1 MRSHSS
7 RLLVT
12 MLPPPLIPALLNNK
26 GWVDLRRS
34 SGWRHGLTPTAYR
47 KSRPLISTFPS
58 SVNWRPAQLP
68 LGDAFEPGPLE
79 TISLAAALGGGYSLA
94 SAPQPRIMHR
104 VRAFLAAPA

>member
-58 SVNWRPAQLP
+58 SVNWCRAQLP
-68 LGDAFEPGPLE
+68 VGDASEPGPLE
-79 TISLAAALGGGYSLA
+79 VVCLDAPLGRGPLWTQALE
-94 SAPQPRIMHR
+94 
-104 VRAFLAAPA
+104 PARTRDATA